1 MSRIA
6 DYTIITS
13 NSFSLGNPVTFPIN
27 VPAGFHKGSRCVLRF
42 NLGSIKGND
51 YELRLRVRINGT
63 LVYSYNSTAT
73 FHGFW
78 TVQRVV
84 PANVLNGD
92 GRDQIQF
99 SREIGDEDSV
109 LTRVLAKLSTVVLSC
124 QVDTEEGLPYIVRIG
139 GDGDDGQIRV
149 FPSNVA
155 NGSSPGKASIW
166 LKGQTA
172 YLGIGGGPSS
182 NSRDG
187 DLVLKGG
194 VKKGPRITLSAQS
207 GPQATSI
214 IVGGLGASGQIYLV
228 PLWESHNAS
237 NASIH
242 LNGATGTITAA
253 NVDCAEDFE
262 IDDVSSVEP
271 GTVMVIGEGLRLRAS
286 DQAYDKRVAG
296 IVSGAGDYRPGII
309 LGRRPGGDSQK
320 LPIAL
325 MGRVFCK
332 VDADQSPV
340 RVGDLL
346 TTSAVRG
353 HAMKVGDPAR
363 AFGAVI
369 GKALGPLES
378 GRGTIPVLVALQ

>member
-6 DYTIITS
+6 DYTIIS
-13 NSFSLGNPVTFPIN
+13 SGSFGLGNPVTFPIN
-27 VPAGFHKGSRCVLRF
+27 VPDGFHRGSRCVLSF
-42 NLGSIKGND
+42 NLGNIKGED
-51 YELRLRVRINGT
+51 YPLRLRVRINT
-63 LVYSYNSTAT
+63 TQVFSYNSTAT
-73 FHGFW
+73 FRGYW
-78 TVQRVV
+78 TVQQVIG
-84 PANVLNGD
+84 ANVLNGD
-92 GRDQIQF
+92 GTDSIEF
-99 SREIGDEDSV
+99 SREIGDEDST
-109 LTRVLAKLSTVVLSC
+109 LTRILANFSKVVLAC
-124 QVDTEEGLPYIVRIG
+124 QVDTEGLPSIVRVG
-139 GDGDDGQIRV
+139 GDGENGEIRV

-172 YLGIGGGPSS
+172 YLGIGGGPSN

-194 VKKGPRITLSAQS
+194 IKKGPRISLSAQS
-207 GPQATSI
+207 GPQAASI
-214 IVGGLGASGQIYLV
+214 LVGGLGASGHIYLV
-228 PLWESHNAS
+228 PLWENHNAS

-242 LNGATGTITAA
+242 LNGTDGVITAA

-262 IDDVSSVEP
+262 IDDVSAVEP
-271 GTVMVIGEGLRLRAS
+271 GTVMIIGDGLRLRTS

-325 MGRVFCK
+325 VGRVFCK
-332 VDADQSPV
+332 VDADHGAI

-346 TTSAVRG
+346 TTSSLRG
-353 HAMKVGDPAR
+353 HAMRVGDSAR

-369 GKALGPLES
+369 GKALVPLDS
-378 GRGTIPVLVALQ
+378 GQGTIPVLVALQ